1 MKWRISSWEVAESST
16 ISFLCVEFELVFLLL
31 TTILNGIRLL
41 KTERHAKLNGIGIP
55 FENHLWIQSI
65 NIENGIFVPTKFEL
79 TMLLVLLCLWNGSL
93 YELLLL
99 FSKSVCA
106 IARLLLFS
114 FFLCLF
120 LLLFFFVFAFFRGF
134 CVYFFS
140 STFDLTLNEFL
151 KAFSSGLYPIGLLQW
166 MNK

>member
-120 LLLFFFVFAFFRGF
+120 LLLFFFCICFLPRLLRLFF
-134 CVYFFS
+134 
-140 STFDLTLNEFL
+140 LLNFRFNAKWIFKSIFKWLIPNRTTSVNE
-151 KAFSSGLYPIGLLQW
+151 
-166 MNK
+166 